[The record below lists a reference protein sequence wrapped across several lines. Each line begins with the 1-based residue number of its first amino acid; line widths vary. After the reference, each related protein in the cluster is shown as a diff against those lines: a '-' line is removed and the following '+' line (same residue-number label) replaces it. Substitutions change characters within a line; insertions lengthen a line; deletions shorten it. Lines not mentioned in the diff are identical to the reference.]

1 MSVFHIKINQIR
13 EDQSRRFCL
22 HIVKR
27 LLHAIG
33 ISGRMHGIAD
43 TTAVEDITDL
53 TDSAYPHTRICQ
65 MHQRIVFRWF

>member
-1 MSVFHIKINQIR
+1 MAIYHIKINQIR

-33 ISGRMHGIAD
+33 ISGRMHRRTDA
-43 TTAVEDITDL
+43 TAMEDITDL
-53 TDSAYPHTRICQ
+53 TDSAYPHARICQ
-65 MHQRIVFRWF
+65 MHQHIVFRWF